1 MLEDRN
7 IAQVS
12 INMVNLEKFHSIV
25 SLKLFALSQTLRS
38 WNPRLRSH
46 RFGSSQGFD

>member
-12 INMVNLEKFHSIV
+12 INMVNLEKIPLYRVFETV
-25 SLKLFALSQTLRS
+25 RFEAQALRS

-46 RFGSSQGFD
+46 RFGAS